1 MWHGVMRKA
10 LGWKSEPNFY
20 FGTKYLCDLEHVI
33 QTLDSVLSIK
43 KNEAVELDNLLNFFS
58 IYDVL

>member
-1 MWHGVMRKA
+1 MRKA
-10 LGWKSEPNFY
+10 LGKKSEPNFY
-20 FGTKYLCDLEHVI
+20 FSTNYLCDPEHVT
-33 QTLDSVLSIK
+33 QTLDSVFSIQ